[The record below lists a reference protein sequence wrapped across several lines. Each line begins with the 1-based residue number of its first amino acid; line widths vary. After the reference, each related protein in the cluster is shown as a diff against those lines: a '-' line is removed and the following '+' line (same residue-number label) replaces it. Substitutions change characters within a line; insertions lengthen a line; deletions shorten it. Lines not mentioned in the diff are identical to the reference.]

1 MALDCS
7 LGSLPPARHPKKL
20 RTPTGL
26 LRRGLLAVNVRQ
38 LTKLSQP
45 LKNTVCRLKNGKR
58 EVTGRG
64 EI

>member
-1 MALDCS
+1 MVPDWS
-7 LGSLPPARHPKKL
+7 QESLPPARLRKKL
-20 RTPTGL
+20 QTPTGL